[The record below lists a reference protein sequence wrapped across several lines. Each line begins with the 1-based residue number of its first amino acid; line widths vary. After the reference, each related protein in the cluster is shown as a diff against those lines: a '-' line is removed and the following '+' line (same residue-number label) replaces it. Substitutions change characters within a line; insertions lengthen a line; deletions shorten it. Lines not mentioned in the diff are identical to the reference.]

1 MSFMRNHER
10 VSKNWKNDISITLL
24 KNWESCRL
32 IPFNIIHRIHFYSS
46 KKSQPRTI
54 NDLVKCFYL
63 HRFKV
68 KFSHFSFC
76 ILSFNMFFSSF
87 FFFIHYFSFQFTSDQ
102 FFILFHPI
110 HANFFPHFIVVKLA
124 QRCVRFLNKKF
135 FGSCQALYARIFFS
149 SFIVLQFIHVDY
161 RPIMHTQSRANT
173 YEKLIFAIEKGV
185 NWNHLPLLTFYDSR
199 YSILQEKT
207 DNYSLFKFKTIGT
220 RSTIESRPLYLQLD

>member
-87 FFFIHYFSFQFTSDQ
+87 FFFHTLFFISIYIRSIFHFISSNSRQ
-102 FFILFHPI
+102 FFPPFH
-110 HANFFPHFIVVKLA
+110 
-124 QRCVRFLNKKF
+124 
-135 FGSCQALYARIFFS
+135 
-149 SFIVLQFIHVDY
+149 
-161 RPIMHTQSRANT
+161 SR
-173 YEKLIFAIEKGV
+173 
-185 NWNHLPLLTFYDSR
+185 
-199 YSILQEKT
+199 
-207 DNYSLFKFKTIGT
+207 
-220 RSTIESRPLYLQLD
+220 